1 MKVLKSWGT
10 SGEVVVSLYADDPRG
25 FDLEEPV
32 FIEFDGLPVPFFIEN
47 YSPKGG
53 RLIVKFED
61 VDSFEA
67 SEELV
72 GREVRCGAAGE
83 DEEAEDLVGLTII
96 DAGSGETIGEISD
109 FNDYAGNLCITVS
122 RPDGSRVELPLH
134 EDLIAASDDDS
145 ITLTIPAGL
154 L

>member
-10 SGEVVVSLYADDPRG
+10 SGEVVVSLYADDPRD
-25 FDLEEPV
+25 FDIDEPV

-47 YSPKGG
+47 HYPKGG

-72 GREVRCGAAGE
+72 GRPIALAESAGE
-83 DEEAEDLVGLTII
+83 QEDEGLIGLRVI
-96 DAGSGETIGEISD
+96 DASSGETIGKVSD
-109 FNDYAGNLCITVS
+109 CNDYSGNLCITVS
-122 RPDGSRVELPLH
+122 RSDGSRVELPLH
-134 EDLIAASDDDS
+134 RDLIAACDGDS
-145 ITLTIPAGL
+145 ITLTVPSGL